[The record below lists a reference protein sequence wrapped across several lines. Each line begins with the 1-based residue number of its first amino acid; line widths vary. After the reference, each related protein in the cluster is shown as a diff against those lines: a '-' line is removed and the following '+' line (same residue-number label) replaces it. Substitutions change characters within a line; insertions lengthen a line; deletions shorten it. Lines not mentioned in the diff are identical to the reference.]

1 MSSNANVLRL
11 SEVGSSRVEVGS
23 GDFSVLI
30 REVEIL
36 LGLVMV
42 SEVPASSLP
51 WAPVAPLEAPGLLL
65 ICVIAS
71 EVLLVLEEVFR
82 SECVSGT

>member
-30 REVEIL
+30 REVIP

-42 SEVPASSLP
+42 SEVRASSLP